1 MKHRPEPDII
11 RLSNISENRFLT
23 GQTEFGVENE
33 SSPQKTFSSLLFSS
47 LLFSSLLF
55 SSLLFSSAARAAG
68 EGSGRGPYVQADL
81 AYAYEHITHDYPEP
95 AGAKKGKISTVSDYF
110 RNIRTHSIHPRVSVG
125 YDFGGWRIAAD
136 YARYRKWNDSKYSV
150 SIKEL
155 KENKGENINVA
166 QYLKT
171 ENQENGSFHA
181 VSSLGLSAVY
191 DFKLNDKFKPY
202 IGARVAYGHI
212 RHQHRSVEQETTI
225 VTTYLQSGKPSPI
238 IRGPTPKPAH
248 QESNS
253 IRRVGLGVIA
263 GVGFDITPNLTLDA
277 GYRYHNWGRLENTR
291 FKTHEASLGV
301 RYRF

>member
-1 MKHRPEPDII
+1 MNPARKKP
-11 RLSNISENRFLT
+11 
-23 GQTEFGVENE
+23 
-33 SSPQKTFSSLLFSS
+33 SLLFSS

-55 SSLLFSSAARAAG
+55 PSAAQAAG
-68 EGSGRGPYVQADL
+68 EGNGRGPYVQADL

-95 AGAKKGKISTVSDYF
+95 TGAKKGTTISTVSDYF
-110 RNIRTHSIHPRVSVG
+110 KNIRTHSVHPRVSVG

-136 YARYRKWNDSKYSV
+136 YARYRKWNNNKYSV
-150 SIKEL
+150 NI
-155 KENKGENINVA
+155 ENVQIREDNGNRIDR
-166 QYLKT
+166 KT

-202 IGARVAYGHI
+202 IGARVAYGHV
-212 RHQHRSVEQETTI
+212 RHSIDSTKKATQFLTVPHGKNIKS
-225 VTTYLQSGKPSPI
+225 TTYNNISPQTQNAHHQSD
-238 IRGPTPKPAH
+238 
-248 QESNS
+248 S

-263 GVGFDITPNLTLDA
+263 GVGFDITPKLTLDA

-291 FKTHEASLGV
+291 FKTHEASLGM

>member
-1 MKHRPEPDII
+1 MQPAK
-11 RLSNISENRFLT
+11 N
-23 GQTEFGVENE
+23 
-33 SSPQKTFSSLLFSS
+33 

-55 SSLLFSSAARAAG
+55 SSLLFSSAAQAASEDG
-68 EGSGRGPYVQADL
+68 GRGPYVQADL
-81 AYAYEHITHDYPEP
+81 AYAAERITHDYPEP
-95 AGAKKGKISTVSDYF
+95 TGAKKGKLSTVSDYF

-136 YARYRKWNDSKYSV
+136 YARYRKWNNSKYSV

-155 KENKGENINVA
+155 KNNNNKKKKK
-166 QYLKT
+166 KT

-202 IGARVAYGHI
+202 IGARVAYGHV
-212 RHQHRSVEQETTI
+212 RHSISTKKTTEFL
-225 VTTYLQSGKPSPI
+225 TTAGSP
-238 IRGPTPKPAH
+238 GVVPGGYKVSTTPGAH

>member
-1 MKHRPEPDII
+1 G
-11 RLSNISENRFLT
+11 T
-23 GQTEFGVENE
+23 GKN
-33 SSPQKTFSSLLFSS
+33 
-47 LLFSSLLF
+47 
-55 SSLLFSSAARAAG
+55 
-68 EGSGRGPYVQADL
+68 
-81 AYAYEHITHDYPEP
+81 
-95 AGAKKGKISTVSDYF
+95 KISTVSDYF

-136 YARYRKWNDSKYSV
+136 YARYRKWNNSKYSV
-150 SIKEL
+150 SIKKL
-155 KENKGENINVA
+155 QNQYNK
-166 QYLKT
+166 KT
-171 ENQENGSFHA
+171 ENQENGTFHA
-181 VSSLGLSAVY
+181 ASSLGLSAVY

-202 IGARVAYGHI
+202 IGARVAYGHV
-212 RHQHRSVEQETTI
+212 RHSIDSTKKTTGFLT
-225 VTTYLQSGKPSPI
+225 VARNRGAVPGTYKVSTTPG
-238 IRGPTPKPAH
+238 AH

>member
-1 MKHRPEPDII
+1 MQPAK
-11 RLSNISENRFLT
+11 N
-23 GQTEFGVENE
+23 
-33 SSPQKTFSSLLFSS
+33 

-55 SSLLFSSAARAAG
+55 SSLLFSSAAQAAS
-68 EGSGRGPYVQADL
+68 EGNGRGPYVQADL
-81 AYAYEHITHDYPEP
+81 AYAYEHITRDYPDA
-95 AGAKKGKISTVSDYF
+95 AGANKGKISTVSDYF

-136 YARYRKWNDSKYSV
+136 YARYRKWNDNKYSV

-155 KENKGENINVA
+155 KNNKKKKK
-166 QYLKT
+166 KT

-202 IGARVAYGHI
+202 IGARVAYGHV
-212 RHQHRSVEQETTI
+212 RHSISTKKTTEFLT
-225 VTTYLQSGKPSPI
+225 VAGTPGRVPGVYKASTTPG
-238 IRGPTPKPAH
+238 AH

-263 GVGFDITPNLTLDA
+263 GVGFDITPKLTLDA

-291 FKTHEASLGV
+291 FKTHEASLGM

>member
-1 MKHRPEPDII
+1 MQPAK
-11 RLSNISENRFLT
+11 N
-23 GQTEFGVENE
+23 
-33 SSPQKTFSSLLFSS
+33 LLFSS

-55 SSLLFSSAARAAG
+55 PSAAQAASEDG
-68 EGSGRGPYVQADL
+68 GRGPYVQADL
-81 AYAYEHITHDYPEP
+81 AYAAERITHDYPEP

-155 KENKGENINVA
+155 KNNNKK
-166 QYLKT
+166 KT

-212 RHQHRSVEQETTI
+212 RHSIDSTKKITAGAGGAGSPVR
-225 VTTYLQSGKPSPI
+225 PSYKS
-238 IRGPTPKPAH
+238 TQDAH
-248 QESNS
+248 HQSNS

-263 GVGFDITPNLTLDA
+263 GVGFDITPKLTLDT

-291 FKTHEASLGV
+291 FKTHEASLGM